1 MNNQNIQ
8 QWFAEVNRQVR
19 QSVNRIEK
27 QEPVPVITGNAY
39 SLYALSEVL
48 DSLPQPVQVKE
59 VL

>member
-1 MNNQNIQ
+1 MSQSIQ
-8 QWFAEVNRQVR
+8 QWVNQVNREVR
-19 QSVNRIEK
+19 ASVKRIEK

-48 DSLPQPVQVKE
+48 DSLPQPVQVKG